1 MSSHAG
7 KSIHRALRQ
16 HQQSLYT
23 TYLQSQQVGG
33 RPRIPVNFGVH
44 MVRSHLRACV
54 GQGKSASL
62 VFLDLTEA
70 FYRVLRPLALGGT
83 WDDQTLAAM
92 AARLHLDNGAIH
104 DLRCRLAE
112 PDALVRA
119 GVPEFHR
126 KYLQALHVDTHFH
139 LVDQDIGERVR
150 TTFGSR
156 PGDSFADV
164 VFGYLWARV
173 LHQLEASMT
182 ELGLLTH
189 FPCPEHCGVFA
200 ESTET
205 MVPFLG
211 PTWCDDL
218 CICLSHDS
226 PRGLETKTA
235 TTLSLILDL
244 CHEHGMSPN
253 LKKGKTEVLFNFR
266 GAGSRDPKRKYY
278 GQKACGAL
286 HVVGERTTYSIG
298 VVGEYRH
305 LGGLV
310 HATGDMRKEIRRRL
324 AIAHSTFSKFRRI
337 LFHNTAFTHAKR
349 VTIFQ
354 TLVMSQFTYGIE
366 TWTFDD
372 IKTRTSLHAGVMRL
386 YRRFLKVPHDAHM
399 TDEEILVRIGL
410 PSPSTLL
417 RRSRLRYLGHLQRS
431 GPEDIWPIVMQDAQ
445 WLCLIKDDIQ
455 WLWRQLS
462 NSSPLCDPEKD
473 YSHWEFLMKSYPRY
487 WKRLVSRGV
496 QHESLQME
504 HAQVVHQRSGAIVRC
519 LQEFGCLN
527 PLVEPPCRDKLV
539 ATDRG
544 LFGCLQ
550 CEVACK
556 TKAGEAVH
564 QNRKHGVRSRLRFLY
579 AGSSCPCC
587 LKEYHLPE
595 RVHHHLRTSRRCRL
609 ELLARGPLPD
619 PAIGCGSKE
628 HVAYEEAHNR
638 LVPYQVGAGPLLP
651 CSHVDPADDAEENIE
666 VDFAL
671 LGRINSCLSQFHD
684 FPDDLLLAELRAAI
698 RSEPV
703 TWTTYCKTL
712 DYMDALMEE
721 VDQDTD
727 APEMQA
733 YLDLRGRLRSTDLWP
748 FMKMERT
755 TGSDLVPG
763 AWESYLKDVLEAP
776 GVTWRRS
783 LSTTIPRS
791 FGRERYLLH
800 FFSGRRRAGDLQ
812 FYLDQFSSV
821 DFVLHTVSIDI
832 VVDSALGDLMSATT
846 QDYWLRA
853 IRCGFVVGLLGGP
866 PCETWSRAR
875 GRELE
880 GRRGPRVLRTPEFPW
895 GLCSLGLRELKQLIF
910 GSTLLLYMLE
920 AFIMV
925 TLCGAPALLEHPA
938 EPKDLSKVTIWRL
951 VIVAI
956 IEVLPGVSRYE
967 ISQGQFG
974 SESSK
979 PTALLCANLHN
990 IRHHLRTHQLWKTP
1004 PTSVSIGT
1012 DSQGN
1017 FRTAKLKEYPPAM
1030 NRALAGAFFEAVSNL
1045 PLDVERVVDL
1055 AFRERCGRLLCAE
1068 YGTTFGPDFA
1078 PQ

>member
-1 MSSHAG
+1 
-7 KSIHRALRQ
+7 
-16 HQQSLYT
+16 
-23 TYLQSQQVGG
+23 
-33 RPRIPVNFGVH
+33 

-112 PDALVRA
+112 PDALDRA

-173 LHQLEASMT
+173 LHQLEASMN

-189 FPCPEHCGVFA
+189 LPCPEHCGVFA
-200 ESTET
+200 ELTDEK
-205 MVPFLG
+205 VPFLG

-226 PRGLETKTA
+226 PRGIETKTA

-253 LKKGKTEVLFNFR
+253 LKKGKAEVLFSFR
-266 GAGSRDPKRKYY
+266 GAGSRDLKRKYY
-278 GQKACGAL
+278 GQKACGVL

-337 LFHNTAFTHAKR
+337 LFHNNAFTQAKR

-386 YRRFLKVPHDAHM
+386 YRRFLKVPHDAHV
-399 TDEEILVRIGL
+399 TDEEILVHIGL

-417 RRSRLRYLGHLQRS
+417 RRARLRYLGQLQRS

-445 WLCLIKDDIQ
+445 WLRLIKDDIQ

-462 NSSPLCDPEKD
+462 NSSPLCDPEQD
-473 YSHWEFLMKSYPRY
+473 YSHWEFLMQSYPRY

-504 HAQVVHQRSGAIVRC
+504 HAQVVHQRSGVIVRC

-539 ATDRG
+539 STDRG

-651 CSHVDPADDAEENIE
+651 SPHADPADDAEENIE

-671 LGRINSCLSQFHD
+671 LGRINSCLSQCHD

-703 TWTTYCKTL
+703 TWTAYCKTL

-721 VDQDTD
+721 VDQETD

-733 YLDLRGRLRSTDLWP
+733 YLELRGRLRSTDLWP
-748 FMKMERT
+748 FMKTERI

-763 AWESYLKDVLEAP
+763 AWESYLKEVLEAP
-776 GVTWRRS
+776 GLTWRRS

-791 FGRERYLLH
+791 FGCERYLLH

-812 FYLDQFSSV
+812 FYLDQFSSG

-832 VVDSALGDLMSATT
+832 VVDSALGDLMSTT
-846 QDYWLRA
+846 AQEYWLRA
-853 IRCGFVVGLLGGP
+853 IKCGFVVGLLGGP

-951 VIVAI
+951 VVVAI

-979 PTALLCANLHN
+979 PMALLCANLHN

-1017 FRTAKLKEYPPAM
+1017 FRTAKLKEYPPAL

-1045 PLDVERVVDL
+1045 PLDVERVVDSD
-1055 AFRERCGRLLCAE
+1055 FRERCGRLLCAE
-1068 YGTTFGPDFA
+1068 YGTSYGPDFA
-1078 PQ
+1078 PH